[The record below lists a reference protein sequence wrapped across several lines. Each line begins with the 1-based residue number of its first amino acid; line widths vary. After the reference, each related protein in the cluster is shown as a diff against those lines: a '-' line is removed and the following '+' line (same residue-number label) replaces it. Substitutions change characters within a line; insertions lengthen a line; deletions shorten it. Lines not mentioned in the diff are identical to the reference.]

1 MDNDEGRPSDSDSSQ
16 YGYKS
21 RAYGKLPSSLSIT
34 GVSERDKN
42 PAFGGRFAD
51 TPPEIWR
58 LIATFLPFEVLINF
72 CCVSRTFLQ
81 IVRETRYQ
89 AINFVAY
96 DTVKPLIKHLK
107 ARDSELV
114 HSVRVRPWMAATKTP
129 KSYSWSS
136 STWKFLNP
144 FVSADYA
151 AEQLAAQTQRRMRK
165 QIQRV
170 TEAIRTLPKLHT
182 FHIDWDEGPANF
194 SFFSAVLQSI
204 VPSIAR
210 SLCTLSLKVPWR
222 YMLYLPHLHLPNL
235 ESLALTIHTGAL
247 GPSEIADQY
256 EGLGLF
262 IRSLLWH
269 RLRSLSIHTTPTSTH
284 LDLGPIFSTLVKGKA
299 NLNRL
304 HAFTLCIPFDG
315 GHLPDVEPLRRFLY
329 SHCLTLDSLTLGT
342 TRAAVHASPGG
353 SGAKFWIQRT
363 LENHPPIPE
372 LSRLVLGLRPLRTDL
387 APLFPFLS
395 RLRPQLSV
403 LALTERPLEYAE
415 LVRVLDAL
423 VDAPQLRALSL
434 RIRWLTPE
442 VVDRLAER
450 LPALRSLGLKFAE
463 VLHGEPPK
471 DNISNDMYGLSM
483 PGERML
489 FFQALQGRKYLGW
502 QLTRL
507 AIPDSPRGQLSW
519 LDEMETAFV
528 GCVPTLT
535 CFEEIVSL
543 P

>member
-1 MDNDEGRPSDSDSSQ
+1 MSAA
-16 YGYKS
+16 K
-21 RAYGKLPSSLSIT
+21 A
-34 GVSERDKN
+34 
-42 PAFGGRFAD
+42 
-51 TPPEIWR
+51 PPEIWR
-58 LIATFLPFEVLINF
+58 LIAAFLSFEVLLNF
-72 CCVSRTFLQ
+72 CCVNRTFLQ

-107 ARDSELV
+107 AKDSELV
-114 HSVRVRPWMAATKTP
+114 LSVRVRPWMVVAKAP
-129 KSYSWSS
+129 KSCSWSS
-136 STWKFLNP
+136 STWKFLSAC
-144 FVSADYA
+144 VSADYA
-151 AEQLAAQTQRRMRK
+151 DEQLAAQTQRRMRK
-165 QIQRV
+165 QILRV

-182 FHIDWDEGPANF
+182 FHIDWDEGAANLK
-194 SFFSAVLQSI
+194 FFSALLESI

-210 SLCTLSLKVPWR
+210 SLSTLTLKVPWR

-269 RLRSLSIHTTPTSTH
+269 HLRSLSIHTTPTSTH

-299 NLNRL
+299 NPNRL

-315 GHLPDVEPLRRFLY
+315 GHLPDVEPLRLFLY
-329 SHCLTLDSLTLGT
+329 SHCLTLNSLTLGT
-342 TRAAVHASPGG
+342 TRAAVHAAPGG

-363 LENHPPIPE
+363 LENHPPMPE
-372 LSRLVLGLRPLRTDL
+372 LSRLVLGLRPLKTDL
-387 APLFPFLS
+387 ARLYYFLS
-395 RLRPQLSV
+395 RLRPQLNV

-415 LVRVLDAL
+415 LARVLDAL
-423 VDAPQLRALSL
+423 ADAPQLRALSL
-434 RIRWLTPE
+434 RICWLTPE
-442 VVDRLAER
+442 VVDLLAER
-450 LPALRSLGLKFAE
+450 LPALRSLDLKFTE
-463 VLHGEPPK
+463 VLHGEPAK
-471 DNISNDMYGLSM
+471 DDISNDVYGLSK
-483 PGERML
+483 PGEQML

-507 AIPDSPRGQLSW
+507 AIPDSPRGQVTW
-519 LDEMETAFV
+519 LDEMERAFV
-528 GCVPTLT
+528 GCVPALT

-543 P
+543 S